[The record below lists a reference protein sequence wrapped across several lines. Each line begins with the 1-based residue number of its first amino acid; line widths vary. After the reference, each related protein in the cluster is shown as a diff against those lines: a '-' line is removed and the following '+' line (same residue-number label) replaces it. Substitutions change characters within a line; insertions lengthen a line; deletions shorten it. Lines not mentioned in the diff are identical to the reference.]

1 MRKYIVLI
9 MLSLCSIGVSA
20 QSEAMTVDN
29 QMPGWLSSK
38 IAYTDQVSLKSL
50 KVTGYINGTDL
61 AFVKGMMKNKSL
73 VHVDLSDANIVS
85 GGGVKDN
92 EVSYGFYFQEQKQGT
107 YLSLP
112 VNAEVINNFYR
123 SGPSGSDVSGNN
135 VIDTLVLGGPS
146 YKRFTLH
153 RQNHFLANYLYLR
166 EGVDTLDTYSALSV
180 KKIHLPSTV
189 RYLPRN
195 AFMKREERYGETTD
209 EIDIN
214 LTDAIEGIARTAFR
228 DLYLKGDTIRLPSGM
243 KVWYTSS
250 FLIRKE
256 GTVIHI
262 PAGLTVIDNES
273 DRYGNRE
280 QIESDKH
287 IHFFMESAVPPEF
300 IRRYSGGRE
309 LSGCVVH
316 VPQGSKSNYEKAE
329 CWKYAT
335 IIEEIPVK
343 GVSIDKPEECVYVG
357 DRFKP
362 DVAIVPENALNRNY
376 TLKSLDER
384 VAALDDEGF
393 VVLKSYG
400 KARIQATTEDGGY
413 TDVCEFDVY
422 EHTVGIRF
430 ETEQARVRKG
440 GRLTLAAVAQPE
452 GKTDGRLVWSSSD
465 GSVASVDEE
474 GVVSGKSKG
483 EAVITVTAVDGGYTA
498 ECRVRVYQPVTE
510 LRMDNRSVTV
520 DTGDDIQLTATIL
533 PYDADN
539 KSIVWSSDNPD
550 VADVNGKGVV
560 TGVKAGQTVIR
571 ATSEDEGISDFCVVT
586 VNQPVTGVSL
596 SKSELSFGKIGDAE
610 QLVASVQ
617 PADATNKELN
627 WSSSDES
634 VAIVSNGR
642 VLCSGY
648 GSAIVYVTTVDGG
661 YMASCVVKADDG
673 LTGIDGVAADGSVS
687 VDNGRLVLKGIPEGM
702 RILVTDISGQVVCS
716 LKGDGTALT
725 TLPDL
730 GKGVFVVKIGNKSC
744 KVVL

>member
-112 VNAEVINNFYR
+112 VNAERINYFYK
-123 SGPSGSDVSGNN
+123 SGPSGFDEPGNN

-146 YKRFTLH
+146 YKSFTLY
-153 RQNHFLANYLYLR
+153 RQHHFLANYLYLR

-195 AFMKREERYGETTD
+195 AFVKREESYGETTD

-262 PAGLTVIDNES
+262 PAGLTVIDNKD
-273 DRYGNRE
+273 DRYGNRK

-300 IRRYSGGRE
+300 INRYSGGME

-384 VAALDDEGF
+384 VAALDDDGF

-422 EHTVGIRF
+422 EHTVGIRL

-520 DTGDDIQLTATIL
+520 DTGEDIQLTATIL

-539 KSIVWSSDNPD
+539 KNIVWSSDNPD

-596 SKSELSFGKIGDAE
+596 SKSELSFSKIGDAE

-687 VDNGRLVLKGIPEGM
+687 VDNGRLVLKGIPEGI
-702 RILVTDISGQVVCS
+702 RILITDISGQVVCS

>member
-1 MRKYIVLI
+1 

-61 AFVKGMMKNKSL
+61 AFVKKLMKNKSL

-112 VNAEVINNFYR
+112 VNAERINYFYK
-123 SGPSGSDVSGNN
+123 SGPSGFDEPGNN

-146 YKRFTLH
+146 YKSFTLY
-153 RQNHFLANYLYLR
+153 RQHHFLANYLYLR

-195 AFMKREERYGETTD
+195 AFVKREESYGETTD

-300 IRRYSGGRE
+300 IMRYSGGRE

-329 CWKYAT
+329 YWKYAT

-384 VAALDDEGF
+384 VAALDDDGF

-520 DTGDDIQLTATIL
+520 DTGEDIQLTATIL

-539 KSIVWSSDNPD
+539 KNIVWSSDNPD

-596 SKSELSFGKIGDAE
+596 SKSELSFSKIGDAE

-661 YMASCVVKADDG
+661 YMASCVVTADDG

-702 RILVTDISGQVVCS
+702 RILITDISGQVVCS

-725 TLPDL
+725 TLPNL

>member
-1 MRKYIVLI
+1 

-61 AFVKGMMKNKSL
+61 AFVKGLMKKKSL

-112 VNAEVINNFYR
+112 VNAEVINDFYR
-123 SGPSGSDVSGNN
+123 NGPSGSDVPGNN

-146 YKRFTLH
+146 YKRFTLD
-153 RQNHFLANYLYLR
+153 RQHHFLANYLYLR

-189 RYLPRN
+189 RYLPHN

-250 FLIRKE
+250 FLIRNE

-287 IHFFMESAVPPEF
+287 IHFFMESSVPPEF
-300 IRRYSGGRE
+300 IRRYSGGKE

-343 GVSIDKPEECVYVG
+343 GVSIGKPEECVYVG

-376 TLKSLDER
+376 TLKSLDEG

-422 EHTVGIRF
+422 EHTVGIRL
-430 ETEQARVRKG
+430 EAEQARVRKG
-440 GRLTLAAVAQPE
+440 GRLTLAAVAMPE

-483 EAVITVTAVDGGYTA
+483 EAVITVTAIDGGYTA
-498 ECRVRVYQPVTE
+498 ECRMRVYQPVTE
-510 LRMDNRSVTV
+510 LRMDNRSMTV
-520 DTGDDIQLTATIL
+520 DTGKDIQLTATIL

-539 KSIVWSSDNPD
+539 KNIVWSSDNPD

-596 SKSELSFGKIGDAE
+596 SKSELSFSKIGDAE

-648 GSAIVYVTTVDGG
+648 GTAIVYVTTVDGG

>member
-1 MRKYIVLI
+1 

-92 EVSYGFYFQEQKQGT
+92 EVSYGFYFQEKKQGT

-112 VNAEVINNFYR
+112 VNAEVINDFYR
-123 SGPSGSDVSGNN
+123 SGPSGSDVPGNN

-146 YKRFTLH
+146 YKSFTLH
-153 RQNHFLANYLYLR
+153 RQFHFLANYLYLR

-300 IRRYSGGRE
+300 IRRYSGGME

-343 GVSIDKPEECVYVG
+343 GVSIGKPEECVYVG

-422 EHTVGIRF
+422 EHIVGIRF

-510 LRMDNRSVTV
+510 LRMDNRSMTV

-648 GSAIVYVTTVDGG
+648 GTAIVYVTTVDGG

-716 LKGDGTALT
+716 LKGDGKALT
-725 TLPDL
+725 MLPDL

>member
-1 MRKYIVLI
+1 

-146 YKRFTLH
+146 YKSFTLY

-300 IRRYSGGRE
+300 IMRYSGGRE

-343 GVSIDKPEECVYVG
+343 GVSIGKPEECMYVG

-384 VAALDDEGF
+384 VAALDDDGF

-440 GRLTLAAVAQPE
+440 GRLTLVAVAQPE

-596 SKSELSFGKIGDAE
+596 SKSELSFSKIGDAE

>member
-1 MRKYIVLI
+1 
-9 MLSLCSIGVSA
+9 MLSLCGIGVSA

-123 SGPSGSDVSGNN
+123 NGPSGSDVSGNN

-146 YKRFTLH
+146 YKSFTLY
-153 RQNHFLANYLYLR
+153 RQHHFLANYLYLR

-195 AFMKREERYGETTD
+195 AFVKREESYGETTD

-250 FLIRKE
+250 FLIKKE

-300 IRRYSGGRE
+300 IMRYSGGRE

-329 CWKYAT
+329 YWKYAT

-343 GVSIDKPEECVYVG
+343 GVSIGKPEECMYVG

-384 VAALDDEGF
+384 VAALDDDGF

-483 EAVITVTAVDGGYTA
+483 EAVITVTAVDGGYTD

-596 SKSELSFGKIGDAE
+596 SKSELSFSKIGDDE

-687 VDNGRLVLKGIPEGM
+687 VDNGRLVLKGIPEGI
-702 RILVTDISGQVVCS
+702 RILITDISGQVVCS

>member
-112 VNAEVINNFYR
+112 VNAERINYFYK
-123 SGPSGSDVSGNN
+123 SGPSGFDEPGNN

-146 YKRFTLH
+146 YKSFTLY

-166 EGVDTLDTYSALSV
+166 EGVDTLATYSALSV

-300 IRRYSGGRE
+300 IMRYSGGRE

-329 CWKYAT
+329 YWKYAT

-343 GVSIDKPEECVYVG
+343 GVSIDKPEECMYVG

-384 VAALDDEGF
+384 VAALDDDGF

-422 EHTVGIRF
+422 EHTVGIRL

-510 LRMDNRSVTV
+510 LRMDNRSMTV
-520 DTGDDIQLTATIL
+520 NTGEDIRLTATIL

-596 SKSELSFGKIGDAE
+596 SKSELSFSKIGDAE

>member
-1 MRKYIVLI
+1 

-112 VNAEVINNFYR
+112 VNAERINYFYK
-123 SGPSGSDVSGNN
+123 SGPSGFDEPGNN

-146 YKRFTLH
+146 YKSFTLY
-153 RQNHFLANYLYLR
+153 RQHHFLANYLYLR
-166 EGVDTLDTYSALSV
+166 EGVDTLDTYSAISV

-195 AFMKREERYGETTD
+195 AFMKREEIYGETTD

-280 QIESDKH
+280 QIDSYKH

-300 IRRYSGGRE
+300 TRRYSGGRE

-329 CWKYAT
+329 YWKNAT

-343 GVSIDKPEECVYVG
+343 GVSIGKPEECMYVG

-400 KARIQATTEDGGY
+400 KARIQATTEDGEY

-422 EHTVGIRF
+422 EHTVEIRL

-596 SKSELSFGKIGDAE
+596 SKSELSFSKIGDAE

-702 RILVTDISGQVVCS
+702 RILITDISGQVVCS

>member
-1 MRKYIVLI
+1 

-61 AFVKGMMKNKSL
+61 AFVKKLMKNKSL

-112 VNAEVINNFYR
+112 VNAERINYFYK
-123 SGPSGSDVSGNN
+123 SGPSGFDEPGNN

-146 YKRFTLH
+146 YKSFTLY
-153 RQNHFLANYLYLR
+153 RQHHFLANYLYLR

-195 AFMKREERYGETTD
+195 AFVKREESYGETTD

-343 GVSIDKPEECVYVG
+343 GVSIGKPEECVYVG

-384 VAALDDEGF
+384 VAALDDDGF

-520 DTGDDIQLTATIL
+520 DTGNDIHLTATIL

>member
-1 MRKYIVLI
+1 

-146 YKRFTLH
+146 YKSFTLY
-153 RQNHFLANYLYLR
+153 RQYHFLANYLYLR

-195 AFMKREERYGETTD
+195 AFVKREERYGETTD

-300 IRRYSGGRE
+300 IRRYSGGME

-343 GVSIDKPEECVYVG
+343 GVSIGKPEECVYVG

-384 VAALDDEGF
+384 VAALDDDGF

-422 EHTVGIRF
+422 EHTVGIRL

-520 DTGDDIQLTATIL
+520 DTGEDIQLTATIL

-596 SKSELSFGKIGDAE
+596 SKSELSFSKIGDAE

-661 YMASCVVKADDG
+661 YMASCVVTADDG

>member
-1 MRKYIVLI
+1 

-73 VHVDLSDANIVS
+73 VYVDLSDANIVS

-112 VNAEVINNFYR
+112 VNAERINYFYK
-123 SGPSGSDVSGNN
+123 SGPSGFDEPGNN

-146 YKRFTLH
+146 YKSFTLY

-214 LTDAIEGIARTAFR
+214 LTDAIEGIARTAFW

-329 CWKYAT
+329 YWKYAT
-335 IIEEIPVK
+335 IIEEISVK
-343 GVSIDKPEECVYVG
+343 GVSIGKPEECMYVG

-384 VAALDDEGF
+384 VAALDDDGF

-422 EHTVGIRF
+422 EHTVGIRL

-440 GRLTLAAVAQPE
+440 GRLTLSAVAQPE

-571 ATSEDEGISDFCVVT
+571 ATSEDEGISDLCVVT

-596 SKSELSFGKIGDAE
+596 SKSELSFSKIGDAE

-661 YMASCVVKADDG
+661 YMASCVVKTDDG

>member
-1 MRKYIVLI
+1 

-123 SGPSGSDVSGNN
+123 SGPSGFDVSGNN

-146 YKRFTLH
+146 YKSFTLY
-153 RQNHFLANYLYLR
+153 RQHHFLANYLYLR

-195 AFMKREERYGETTD
+195 AFMKREEIYGETTD

-280 QIESDKH
+280 QIDSYKH

-300 IRRYSGGRE
+300 TRRYSGGRE

-329 CWKYAT
+329 YWKNAT

-343 GVSIDKPEECVYVG
+343 GVSIGKPEECVYVG

-362 DVAIVPENALNRNY
+362 DVAIVPENALNRKY

-596 SKSELSFGKIGDAE
+596 SRSELSFGKIGDSE

-702 RILVTDISGQVVCS
+702 RILITDISGQVVCS

>member
-1 MRKYIVLI
+1 

-112 VNAEVINNFYR
+112 VNAERINYFYK
-123 SGPSGSDVSGNN
+123 SGPSGFDEPGNN

-146 YKRFTLH
+146 YKSFTLY
-153 RQNHFLANYLYLR
+153 RQHHFLANYLYLR

-195 AFMKREERYGETTD
+195 AFVKREESYGETTD

-300 IRRYSGGRE
+300 IMRYSGGRE

-329 CWKYAT
+329 YWKYAT

-384 VAALDDEGF
+384 VAALDDDGF

-520 DTGDDIQLTATIL
+520 DTGEDIQLTATIL

-539 KSIVWSSDNPD
+539 KNIVWSSDNPD

-596 SKSELSFGKIGDAE
+596 SKSELSFSKIGDAE

-661 YMASCVVKADDG
+661 YMASCVVTADDG

-702 RILVTDISGQVVCS
+702 RILITDISGQVVCS

-725 TLPDL
+725 TLPNL

>member
-1 MRKYIVLI
+1 MREYIVLI

-112 VNAEVINNFYR
+112 VNAERINYFYK
-123 SGPSGSDVSGNN
+123 SGPSGFDEPGNN

-146 YKRFTLH
+146 YKSFTLY

-166 EGVDTLDTYSALSV
+166 EGVDTLATYSALSV

-195 AFMKREERYGETTD
+195 AFVKREESYGETTD

-280 QIESDKH
+280 QIESNKH

-300 IRRYSGGRE
+300 TRRYSGGRE

-329 CWKYAT
+329 YWKNAT

-343 GVSIDKPEECVYVG
+343 GVSIGKPEECMYVG

-422 EHTVGIRF
+422 EHTVGIRL

-440 GRLTLAAVAQPE
+440 GRLTLSAVAQPE

-520 DTGDDIQLTATIL
+520 DTGEDIQLTATIL

-596 SKSELSFGKIGDAE
+596 SKSELSFSKIGDAE

-642 VLCSGY
+642 VHCSGY

-661 YMASCVVKADDG
+661 YMASCVVTADDG

>member
-1 MRKYIVLI
+1 

-112 VNAEVINNFYR
+112 VNAERINYFYK
-123 SGPSGSDVSGNN
+123 SGPSGFDEPGNN

-146 YKRFTLH
+146 YKSFTLH

-195 AFMKREERYGETTD
+195 AFMKREEIYGETTD

-214 LTDAIEGIARTAFR
+214 LTDAIEGIARTAFW

-262 PAGLTVIDNES
+262 PAGLTVIDNKD
-273 DRYGNRE
+273 DRYGNRK

-300 IRRYSGGRE
+300 IMRYSGGRE

-343 GVSIDKPEECVYVG
+343 GVSIGKPEECVYVG

-422 EHTVGIRF
+422 EHTVGIRL

-440 GRLTLAAVAQPE
+440 GRLTLSAVAQPE

-596 SKSELSFGKIGDAE
+596 SKSELSFSKIGDAE

>member
-146 YKRFTLH
+146 YKRFTLY
-153 RQNHFLANYLYLR
+153 RPNHFLANYLYLR

-343 GVSIDKPEECVYVG
+343 GVSIGKPEECVYVG

-384 VAALDDEGF
+384 VAALDDDGF

-440 GRLTLAAVAQPE
+440 GRLTLSAVAQPE

-520 DTGDDIQLTATIL
+520 DTGEDRQLTATIL

-596 SKSELSFGKIGDAE
+596 SKSEISFSKIGDAE

-661 YMASCVVKADDG
+661 YMASCVVTADDG

>member
-61 AFVKGMMKNKSL
+61 AFVKGLMKKKSL

-112 VNAEVINNFYR
+112 VNAEVINDFYR
-123 SGPSGSDVSGNN
+123 NGPSGSDVPGNN

-146 YKRFTLH
+146 YKRFTLD
-153 RQNHFLANYLYLR
+153 RQHHFLANYLYLR

-189 RYLPRN
+189 RYLPHN

-250 FLIRKE
+250 FLIRNE

-287 IHFFMESAVPPEF
+287 IHFFMESSVPPEF
-300 IRRYSGGRE
+300 IRRYSGGKE

-343 GVSIDKPEECVYVG
+343 GVSIGKPEECVYVG

-376 TLKSLDER
+376 TLKSLDEG

-422 EHTVGIRF
+422 EHTVGIRL
-430 ETEQARVRKG
+430 EAEQARVRKG
-440 GRLTLAAVAQPE
+440 GRLTLAAVAMPE

-483 EAVITVTAVDGGYTA
+483 EAVITVTAIDGGYTA

-510 LRMDNRSVTV
+510 LRMDNRSMTV
-520 DTGDDIQLTATIL
+520 DTGKDIQLTATIL

-539 KSIVWSSDNPD
+539 KNIVWSSDNPD

-596 SKSELSFGKIGDAE
+596 SKSELSFSKIGDAE

-648 GSAIVYVTTVDGG
+648 GTAIVYVTTVDGG

>member
-92 EVSYGFYFQEQKQGT
+92 EVSYGFYFHEQKQGT

-112 VNAEVINNFYR
+112 VNAERINYFYK
-123 SGPSGSDVSGNN
+123 SGPSGFDEPGNN

-146 YKRFTLH
+146 YKSFTLY

-166 EGVDTLDTYSALSV
+166 EGVDTLATYSALSV

-262 PAGLTVIDNES
+262 PAGLTVIDNKD
-273 DRYGNRE
+273 DRYGNRK

-300 IRRYSGGRE
+300 IMRYSGGRE

-329 CWKYAT
+329 YWKYAT

-422 EHTVGIRF
+422 EHTVGIRL

-596 SKSELSFGKIGDAE
+596 SKSELSFSKIGDAE

-661 YMASCVVKADDG
+661 YMASCVVTADDG

>member
-1 MRKYIVLI
+1 

-61 AFVKGMMKNKSL
+61 AFVKKLMKNKSL

-112 VNAEVINNFYR
+112 VNAEEINYFYR
-123 SGPSGSDVSGNN
+123 NGPSGFDEPGNN

-146 YKRFTLH
+146 YKRFTLY

-195 AFMKREERYGETTD
+195 AFMKREESYGETTD

-280 QIESDKH
+280 QIESNKH

-300 IRRYSGGRE
+300 TRRYSGGRE

-329 CWKYAT
+329 YWKYAT

-343 GVSIDKPEECVYVG
+343 GVSIGKPEECMYVG

-422 EHTVGIRF
+422 EHTVGIRL

-440 GRLTLAAVAQPE
+440 GRLTLSAVAQPE

-498 ECRVRVYQPVTE
+498 EFRVRVYQPVTE

-520 DTGDDIQLTATIL
+520 DTGEDIRLTATIL

-596 SKSELSFGKIGDAE
+596 SKSELSFSKIGDAE

-716 LKGDGTALT
+716 LKGDGTAMT

>member
-112 VNAEVINNFYR
+112 VNAERINYFYK
-123 SGPSGSDVSGNN
+123 SGPSGFDEPGNN

-146 YKRFTLH
+146 YKSFTLY

-214 LTDAIEGIARTAFR
+214 LTDAIEGIARTAFW

-329 CWKYAT
+329 YWKYAT

-343 GVSIDKPEECVYVG
+343 GVSIGKPEECMYVG

-384 VAALDDEGF
+384 VAALDDDGF

-422 EHTVGIRF
+422 EHTVGIRL

-440 GRLTLAAVAQPE
+440 GRLTLSAVAQPE

-571 ATSEDEGISDFCVVT
+571 ATSEDEGISDLCVVT

-596 SKSELSFGKIGDAE
+596 SKSELSFSKIGDAE

>member
-1 MRKYIVLI
+1 

-146 YKRFTLH
+146 YKSFTLPP
-153 RQNHFLANYLYLR
+153 QNHFLANYLYLR

-195 AFMKREERYGETTD
+195 AFMKREEIYGETTD

-214 LTDAIEGIARTAFR
+214 LTDAIEGIARTAFW

-262 PAGLTVIDNES
+262 PAGLTVIDNKD
-273 DRYGNRE
+273 DRYGNRK

-300 IRRYSGGRE
+300 IMRYSGGRE

-343 GVSIDKPEECVYVG
+343 GVSIGKPEECVYVG

-422 EHTVGIRF
+422 EHTVGIRL

-596 SKSELSFGKIGDAE
+596 SKSELSFSKIGDAE
-610 QLVASVQ
+610 QLVANVQ

-687 VDNGRLVLKGIPEGM
+687 VDNGRLVLKGILEGM

>member
-107 YLSLP
+107 NLSLP
-112 VNAEVINNFYR
+112 VNAEVINYFYK
-123 SGPSGSDVSGNN
+123 SGPSGFDEPGNN

-146 YKRFTLH
+146 YKSFTLY
-153 RQNHFLANYLYLR
+153 RQHHFLANYLYLR

-195 AFMKREERYGETTD
+195 AFVKREERYGETTD

-273 DRYGNRE
+273 DRYGNKE

-300 IRRYSGGRE
+300 INRYSGGRE

-343 GVSIDKPEECVYVG
+343 GVSIGKPEECVYVG

-384 VAALDDEGF
+384 VAALDDDGF

-596 SKSELSFGKIGDAE
+596 SKSELSFSKIGDAE

-661 YMASCVVKADDG
+661 YMASCVVTADDG

>member
-1 MRKYIVLI
+1 

-146 YKRFTLH
+146 YKSFTLY
-153 RQNHFLANYLYLR
+153 RPNHFLANYLYLR

-262 PAGLTVIDNES
+262 PAGLTVIDNKD
-273 DRYGNRE
+273 DRYGNRK

-300 IRRYSGGRE
+300 INRYSGGME

-343 GVSIDKPEECVYVG
+343 GVSIGKPEECVYVG

-384 VAALDDEGF
+384 VAALDDDGF

-422 EHTVGIRF
+422 EHTVGIRL

-520 DTGDDIQLTATIL
+520 DTGDDIRLTATIL

-596 SKSELSFGKIGDAE
+596 SKSELSFSKIGDAE

-661 YMASCVVKADDG
+661 YMASCVVTADDG

>member
-9 MLSLCSIGVSA
+9 MVSLCSIGVSA

-61 AFVKGMMKNKSL
+61 AFVKKLMKNKSL

-112 VNAEVINNFYR
+112 VNAEVINDFYR
-123 SGPSGSDVSGNN
+123 NGPSGSDVPGNN

-146 YKRFTLH
+146 YKRFTLD
-153 RQNHFLANYLYLR
+153 RQHHFLANYLYLR
-166 EGVDTLDTYSALSV
+166 EGVDTLDTYSAISV

-189 RYLPRN
+189 RYLPHN

-287 IHFFMESAVPPEF
+287 IHFFMESSVPPEF
-300 IRRYSGGRE
+300 IRRYSGGKE

-343 GVSIDKPEECVYVG
+343 GVSIGKPEECVYVG

-422 EHTVGIRF
+422 EHTVGIRL
-430 ETEQARVRKG
+430 EAEQARVRKG
-440 GRLTLAAVAQPE
+440 GRLTLAAVAMPE

-483 EAVITVTAVDGGYTA
+483 EAVITVTAIDGGYTA

-510 LRMDNRSVTV
+510 LRMDNRSMTV
-520 DTGDDIQLTATIL
+520 DTGKDIQLTATIL

-539 KSIVWSSDNPD
+539 KNIVWSSDNPD

-596 SKSELSFGKIGDAE
+596 NKSELSFSKIGDAE

-648 GSAIVYVTTVDGG
+648 GTAIVYVTTVDGG

>member
-1 MRKYIVLI
+1 

-214 LTDAIEGIARTAFR
+214 LTDAIEGIARTAFW

-262 PAGLTVIDNES
+262 PAGLTVIDNKD
-273 DRYGNRE
+273 DRYGNRK

-300 IRRYSGGRE
+300 INRYSGGME

-343 GVSIDKPEECVYVG
+343 GVSIDKPEECMYVG

-384 VAALDDEGF
+384 VAALDDDGF

-596 SKSELSFGKIGDAE
+596 SKSELSFSKIGDSE

>member
-1 MRKYIVLI
+1 

-146 YKRFTLH
+146 YKSFTLY
-153 RQNHFLANYLYLR
+153 RPNHFLANYLYLR
-166 EGVDTLDTYSALSV
+166 EGVDTLDTYSSLSV

-343 GVSIDKPEECVYVG
+343 GVSIGKPEECMYVG

-384 VAALDDEGF
+384 VAALDDDGF

-422 EHTVGIRF
+422 EHTVGIRL

-520 DTGDDIQLTATIL
+520 DTGEDIQLTATIL

-571 ATSEDEGISDFCVVT
+571 ATSEDEGISDLCVVT

-596 SKSELSFGKIGDAE
+596 SKSELSFSKIGDAE

-702 RILVTDISGQVVCS
+702 RILITDISGQVVCS

-730 GKGVFVVKIGNKSC
+730 GKGVFVVKIGNKSY

>member
-1 MRKYIVLI
+1 

-112 VNAEVINNFYR
+112 VNAERINYFYK
-123 SGPSGSDVSGNN
+123 SGPSGFDEPGNN

-146 YKRFTLH
+146 YKSFTLY
-153 RQNHFLANYLYLR
+153 RQHHFLANYLYLR
-166 EGVDTLDTYSALSV
+166 EGVDTLATYSAISV

-262 PAGLTVIDNES
+262 PAGLTVIDNKD
-273 DRYGNRE
+273 DRYGNRK

-300 IRRYSGGRE
+300 TRRYSGGME

-400 KARIQATTEDGGY
+400 KARIQATAEDGGY

-422 EHTVGIRF
+422 EHTVGIRL

-520 DTGDDIQLTATIL
+520 DTGEDIQLTATIL

-596 SKSELSFGKIGDAE
+596 SKSELSFSKIGDAE

>member
-1 MRKYIVLI
+1 
-9 MLSLCSIGVSA
+9 
-20 QSEAMTVDN
+20 MTVDN

-123 SGPSGSDVSGNN
+123 SGPSGFDEPGNN

-195 AFMKREERYGETTD
+195 AFMKREEIYGETTD

-262 PAGLTVIDNES
+262 PAGLTVIDNKD

-300 IRRYSGGRE
+300 IMRYSGGRE

-329 CWKYAT
+329 YWKYAT

-343 GVSIDKPEECVYVG
+343 GVSIGKPEECVYVG

-384 VAALDDEGF
+384 VAALDDDGF

-422 EHTVGIRF
+422 EHTVGIRL

-596 SKSELSFGKIGDAE
+596 SKSELSFSKIGDAE

-687 VDNGRLVLKGIPEGM
+687 VDNGRLILKGIPEGM

>member
-112 VNAEVINNFYR
+112 VNAERINYFYK
-123 SGPSGSDVSGNN
+123 SGPSGFDEPGNN

-146 YKRFTLH
+146 YKSFTLY

-166 EGVDTLDTYSALSV
+166 EGVDTLATYSALSV

-262 PAGLTVIDNES
+262 PAGLTVIDNKD
-273 DRYGNRE
+273 DRYGNRK

-300 IRRYSGGRE
+300 INRYSGGME

-343 GVSIDKPEECVYVG
+343 GVSIGKPEECVYVG

-384 VAALDDEGF
+384 VAALDDDGF

-422 EHTVGIRF
+422 EHTVGIRL

-498 ECRVRVYQPVTE
+498 ECRVRVYQTVTE

-520 DTGDDIQLTATIL
+520 DTGEDIQLTATIL

-596 SKSELSFGKIGDAE
+596 SKSELSFGKIGDSE

-661 YMASCVVKADDG
+661 YMASCVVTADDG

-687 VDNGRLVLKGIPEGM
+687 VDNGRLVLQGIPEGM

>member
-1 MRKYIVLI
+1 

-112 VNAEVINNFYR
+112 VNAERINNFYR
-123 SGPSGSDVSGNN
+123 NGPSGSDVSGNN

-146 YKRFTLH
+146 YKKFTLH

-300 IRRYSGGRE
+300 TRRYSGGRE

-422 EHTVGIRF
+422 EHTVGIRL

-440 GRLTLAAVAQPE
+440 GRLTLSAVAQPE

-596 SKSELSFGKIGDAE
+596 SKSELSFSKIGDAE

>member
-61 AFVKGMMKNKSL
+61 AFVKKLMKNKSL

-123 SGPSGSDVSGNN
+123 SGPSGFDEPGNN

-146 YKRFTLH
+146 YKSFTLY
-153 RQNHFLANYLYLR
+153 RQHHFLANYLYLR

-195 AFMKREERYGETTD
+195 AFMKREESYGETTD

-300 IRRYSGGRE
+300 TRRYSGGRE

-329 CWKYAT
+329 YWKNAT

-343 GVSIDKPEECVYVG
+343 GVSIGKPEECMYVG

-440 GRLTLAAVAQPE
+440 GRLTLSAVAQPE

-510 LRMDNRSVTV
+510 LRMDNRSMTV
-520 DTGDDIQLTATIL
+520 NTGEDRQLTATIL

-702 RILVTDISGQVVCS
+702 RILITDISGQVVCS

>member
-1 MRKYIVLI
+1 

-123 SGPSGSDVSGNN
+123 SGPSGFDEPGNN

-146 YKRFTLH
+146 YKSFTLY

-195 AFMKREERYGETTD
+195 AFVKREESYGETTD

-262 PAGLTVIDNES
+262 PAGLTVINNES

-280 QIESDKH
+280 QIDSYKH
-287 IHFFMESAVPPEF
+287 IHFFMESAVPPEL
-300 IRRYSGGRE
+300 IMRYSGGRE

-329 CWKYAT
+329 YWKNAT

-343 GVSIDKPEECVYVG
+343 GVSIGKPEECVYVG

-510 LRMDNRSVTV
+510 LRMDNRSMTV
-520 DTGDDIQLTATIL
+520 DTGEDRQLTATIL

-596 SKSELSFGKIGDAE
+596 SKSELSFSKIGDAE

-661 YMASCVVKADDG
+661 YMASCVVTADDG
-673 LTGIDGVAADGSVS
+673 LTGIDCVAADGSVS

>member
-112 VNAEVINNFYR
+112 VNAERINYFYK
-123 SGPSGSDVSGNN
+123 SGPSGFDEPGNN

-214 LTDAIEGIARTAFR
+214 LTDAIEGIARTAFW

-262 PAGLTVIDNES
+262 PAGLTVIDNKD
-273 DRYGNRE
+273 DRYGNRK

-300 IRRYSGGRE
+300 IMRYSGGRE

-343 GVSIDKPEECVYVG
+343 GVSIGKPEECVYVG

-384 VAALDDEGF
+384 VAALDDDGF

-413 TDVCEFDVY
+413 SDVCEFDVY

-440 GRLTLAAVAQPE
+440 GRLTLAAVAQPD

-520 DTGDDIQLTATIL
+520 DTGEDIQLTATIL

-596 SKSELSFGKIGDAE
+596 SKSELSFSKIGDAE

-661 YMASCVVKADDG
+661 YMASCVVTADDG

>member
-112 VNAEVINNFYR
+112 VNAEEINYFYR
-123 SGPSGSDVSGNN
+123 NGPSGFDEPGNN

-146 YKRFTLH
+146 YKSFTLY
-153 RQNHFLANYLYLR
+153 RQHHFLANYLYLR

-195 AFMKREERYGETTD
+195 AFMKREESYGETTD

-300 IRRYSGGRE
+300 IMRYSGGRE

-384 VAALDDEGF
+384 VAALDDDGF

-422 EHTVGIRF
+422 EHTVGIRL

-440 GRLTLAAVAQPE
+440 GRLTLSAVAQPE

-510 LRMDNRSVTV
+510 LRMDNRSMTV
-520 DTGDDIQLTATIL
+520 NTGEDIQLTATIL

-596 SKSELSFGKIGDAE
+596 SKSELSFSKIGDAE
-610 QLVASVQ
+610 QLVANVQ

-687 VDNGRLVLKGIPEGM
+687 VDNGRLVLKGILEGM

>member
-1 MRKYIVLI
+1 
-9 MLSLCSIGVSA
+9 
-20 QSEAMTVDN
+20 MTVDN

-61 AFVKGMMKNKSL
+61 AFVKKLMKNKSL
-73 VHVDLSDANIVS
+73 VHVDLSDANVVS

-112 VNAEVINNFYR
+112 VNAEVIRNFYR
-123 SGPSGSDVSGNN
+123 SGPSGSDVPGNN

-146 YKRFTLH
+146 YKSFTLY

-195 AFMKREERYGETTD
+195 AFVKREERYGETTD

-384 VAALDDEGF
+384 VAALDDDGF

-422 EHTVGIRF
+422 EHTVGIRL

-596 SKSELSFGKIGDAE
+596 SKSELSFSKIGDAE

>member
-1 MRKYIVLI
+1 

-61 AFVKGMMKNKSL
+61 AFVKKLMKNKSL

-146 YKRFTLH
+146 YKSFTLY

-195 AFMKREERYGETTD
+195 AFVKREESYGETTD

-262 PAGLTVIDNES
+262 PAGLTVIDNED
-273 DRYGNRE
+273 DRYGNRK

-300 IRRYSGGRE
+300 IMRYSGGRE

-329 CWKYAT
+329 YWKYAT

-343 GVSIDKPEECVYVG
+343 GVSIGKPEECMYVG

-422 EHTVGIRF
+422 EHTVEIRL

-440 GRLTLAAVAQPE
+440 GRLTLSAVAQPE

-520 DTGDDIQLTATIL
+520 DTGEDIQLTATIL

-596 SKSELSFGKIGDAE
+596 SKSELSFSKIGDAE

-661 YMASCVVKADDG
+661 YMASCVVTADDG

>member
-1 MRKYIVLI
+1 

-61 AFVKGMMKNKSL
+61 SFVKGMMKNKSL

-92 EVSYGFYFQEQKQGT
+92 EVSYGFYFQEKKQGT

-112 VNAEVINNFYR
+112 VNAEVINDFYR

-146 YKRFTLH
+146 YKSFTLY
-153 RQNHFLANYLYLR
+153 RQHHFLANYLYLR
-166 EGVDTLDTYSALSV
+166 EGVDTLDTYSAISV

-189 RYLPRN
+189 RYLPHN
-195 AFMKREERYGETTD
+195 AFMKREEMYGETTD

-300 IRRYSGGRE
+300 IRRYSGGME

-343 GVSIDKPEECVYVG
+343 GVSIGKPEECVYVG

-422 EHTVGIRF
+422 EHTVGIRL

-596 SKSELSFGKIGDAE
+596 SKSELSFSKIGDAE
-610 QLVASVQ
+610 QLVANVQ

-687 VDNGRLVLKGIPEGM
+687 VDNGRLVLKGILEGM

>member
-1 MRKYIVLI
+1 
-9 MLSLCSIGVSA
+9 MLLLCSIGVSA

-61 AFVKGMMKNKSL
+61 AFVKKLMKNKSL

-112 VNAEVINNFYR
+112 VNAERINYFYK
-123 SGPSGSDVSGNN
+123 SGPSGFDEPGNN

-146 YKRFTLH
+146 YKRFTLY

-195 AFMKREERYGETTD
+195 AFMKREEIYGETTD

-280 QIESDKH
+280 QIDSYKH

-300 IRRYSGGRE
+300 TRRYSGGRE

-329 CWKYAT
+329 YWKNAT

-343 GVSIDKPEECVYVG
+343 GVSIGKPEECMYVG

-384 VAALDDEGF
+384 VAALDDDGF

-400 KARIQATTEDGGY
+400 KARIQATTEDGEY

-422 EHTVGIRF
+422 EHTVGIRL

-440 GRLTLAAVAQPE
+440 GRLTLSAVAQPE

-596 SKSELSFGKIGDAE
+596 SKSELSFSKIGDAE

>member
-1 MRKYIVLI
+1 

-61 AFVKGMMKNKSL
+61 AFVKKLMKNKSL

-112 VNAEVINNFYR
+112 VNAERINYFYK
-123 SGPSGSDVSGNN
+123 SGPSGFDEPGNN

-146 YKRFTLH
+146 YKSFTLY
-153 RQNHFLANYLYLR
+153 RQHHFLANYLYLR

-195 AFMKREERYGETTD
+195 AFVKREESYGETTD

-343 GVSIDKPEECVYVG
+343 GVSIGKPEECMYVG

-413 TDVCEFDVY
+413 SDVCEFDVY

-520 DTGDDIQLTATIL
+520 DTGEDIQLTATIL

-596 SKSELSFGKIGDAE
+596 SKSELSFSKIGDAE

-627 WSSSDES
+627 WISSDES

-702 RILVTDISGQVVCS
+702 RILITDISGQVVCS

>member
-1 MRKYIVLI
+1 

-112 VNAEVINNFYR
+112 VNAERINYFYK
-123 SGPSGSDVSGNN
+123 SGPSGFDEPGNN

-146 YKRFTLH
+146 YKSFTLY
-153 RQNHFLANYLYLR
+153 RQHHFLANYLYLR

-195 AFMKREERYGETTD
+195 AFVKREESYGETTD

-228 DLYLKGDTIRLPSGM
+228 DLYLKGDTIRLPPGM

-262 PAGLTVIDNES
+262 PAGLTVIDNKD

-300 IRRYSGGRE
+300 IMRYSGGRE

-329 CWKYAT
+329 YWKYAT

-343 GVSIDKPEECVYVG
+343 GVSIGKPEECVYVG

-384 VAALDDEGF
+384 VAALDDDGF

-520 DTGDDIQLTATIL
+520 DTGEDIQLTATIL

-539 KSIVWSSDNPD
+539 KNIVWSSDNPD

-596 SKSELSFGKIGDAE
+596 SKSELSFSKIGDAE

-687 VDNGRLVLKGIPEGM
+687 VDNGRLVLQGIPEGM